1 MASLWHYFKETG
13 EQNTSFSLTNAH
25 LKDYH
30 AWFLDHSNIF
40 ENLQGWFLLD
50 FYFFYIT

>member
-1 MASLWHYFKETG
+1 MPSVWYYFAETG

-30 AWFLDHSNIF
+30 ARFLDYSNIF
-40 ENLQGWFLLD
+40 ENLQGRLLLD